1 MVIEFFMDL
10 KNSKLD
16 KIINDLCEG
25 KDEEYKTF
33 IRKMIYAMSDGDKW
47 GKLSELKDL
56 TDQLKK

>member
-1 MVIEFFMDL
+1 MDS
-10 KNSKLD
+10 KNSKLN
-16 KIINDLCEG
+16 KIINELCEG
-25 KDEEYKTF
+25 KDEKYKAF

>member
-1 MVIEFFMDL
+1 MDS
-10 KNSKLD
+10 KNSKLN
-16 KIINDLCEG
+16 KIINELCEG
-25 KDEEYKTF
+25 KDEEYKAF